1 MKAIVS
7 VINDLASDQRV
18 DKVCT
23 SLQGMGY
30 EVLLVGRRLR
40 RSAPLA
46 IRTYPTSRMFLL
58 FEKGPLFYAFFQLRL
73 FFFLLSHRADVLVA
87 NDLDTLLP
95 NYLISRLRGIPL
107 VYDTHELFC
116 EVPELQQ
123 HPAKRR
129 IWKRLEQFIFPKL
142 NDIFTVNDSI
152 AGIYGAEYSKKL
164 NVLRNVP
171 RKSKELPGTSSR
183 SQLGLPEEKKLILL
197 QGAGIN
203 MQRGA
208 EEAVAAMADVHN
220 AMLLILGNGDVI
232 PALKE
237 MVRAQNLG
245 DKVLFLPRMPF
256 QELRKYTLL
265 ADIGLSLDKD
275 TNLNYRYSLPNK
287 IFDYIHAG
295 VPVLASDLPEVKK
308 IIEGYAVGR
317 ISPDHEPK
325 KLATILN
332 EMLSDTTQM
341 KVWKENTKLAAE
353 KLCWE
358 EEEQVLRAVYAKF
371 RKAKRGH
378 ASGSHSSDAH

>member
-18 DKVCT
+18 DKVCG
-23 SLQGMGY
+23 SLQRMGY
-30 EVLLVGRRLR
+30 DVELVGRRLR
-40 RSAPLA
+40 GSAPLA
-46 IRTYPTSRMFLL
+46 TRSYRTSRMFLL
-58 FEKGPLFYAFFQLRL
+58 FEKGPLFYVFFQLRL
-73 FFFLLSHRADVLVA
+73 AGFLLIHRADILVA

-95 NYLISRLRGIPL
+95 NYLISRLRRIPL

-123 HPAKRR
+123 NPAKRR
-129 IWKRLEQFIFPKL
+129 IWKKLEQFLFPKL
-142 NDIFTVNDSI
+142 QDIFTVNESI
-152 AGIYGAEYSKKL
+152 AGIYRAEYGKKL
-164 NVLRNVP
+164 HVLRNVP
-171 RKSKELPGTSSR
+171 RKATAPSVMSSR
-183 SQLGLPEEKKLILL
+183 SELGLPQEKKIILL

-203 MQRGA
+203 IQRGA
-208 EEAVAAMADVHN
+208 EEAVQAMAFVPN
-220 AMLLILGNGDVI
+220 AILLILGNGDVI

-237 MVRAQNLG
+237 MVKTLELG
-245 DKVLFLPRMPF
+245 NKVLFLPRMPF

-295 VPVLASDLPEVKK
+295 IPVLASDLPEVKK
-308 IIEGYAVGR
+308 IIEGYGVGR
-317 ISPDHEPK
+317 ISRGHEPEQ
-325 KLATILN
+325 LAAVLN
-332 EMLSDTTQM
+332 EMLLDEGQM

-358 EEEQVLRAVYAKF
+358 EEEKVLRAVYAKF
-371 RKAKRGH
+371 GKA
-378 ASGSHSSDAH
+378 DPPPTY

>member
-1 MKAIVS
+1 
-7 VINDLASDQRV
+7 
-18 DKVCT
+18 
-23 SLQGMGY
+23 
-30 EVLLVGRRLR
+30 
-40 RSAPLA
+40 
-46 IRTYPTSRMFLL
+46 
-58 FEKGPLFYAFFQLRL
+58 
-73 FFFLLSHRADVLVA
+73 
-87 NDLDTLLP
+87 
-95 NYLISRLRGIPL
+95 
-107 VYDTHELFC
+107 
-116 EVPELQQ
+116 
-123 HPAKRR
+123 
-129 IWKRLEQFIFPKL
+129 
-142 NDIFTVNDSI
+142 
-152 AGIYGAEYSKKL
+152 
-164 NVLRNVP
+164 
-171 RKSKELPGTSSR
+171 
-183 SQLGLPEEKKLILL
+183 
-197 QGAGIN
+197 
-203 MQRGA
+203 
-208 EEAVAAMADVHN
+208 MADVHN

-341 KVWKENTKLAAE
+341 KIWKENTKLAAE

>member
-7 VINDLASDQRV
+7 VINDLATDQRV

-23 SLQGMGY
+23 SLKGMGY
-30 EVLLVGRRLR
+30 EVELVGRRQ
-40 RSAPLA
+40 RSSTPLA
-46 IRTYPTSRMFLL
+46 TRSYHTSRMFLL
-58 FEKGPLFYAFFQLRL
+58 FEKGPLFYGFFQLRL
-73 FFFLLSHRADVLVA
+73 FFFLLLRRADVLIA

-123 HPAKRR
+123 NPAKRR

-142 NDIFTVNDSI
+142 NDVFTVNDSI
-152 AGIYGAEYSKKL
+152 AGIYAAEYGKKL
-164 NVLRNVP
+164 HVLRNVP
-171 RKSKELPGTSSR
+171 RKAKGLPASSR
-183 SQLGLPEEKKLILL
+183 SQLGLPEGKKLILM

-203 MQRGA
+203 IQRGA
-208 EEAVAAMADVHN
+208 EEAVEAMAFVPN
-220 AMLLILGNGDVI
+220 AILLILGNGDVI

-237 MVRAQNLG
+237 TVRIQNLG

-256 QELRKYTLL
+256 QDLRKYTLL

-308 IIEGYAVGR
+308 IIEGYGVGR
-317 ISPDHEPK
+317 ISKGHEPK
-325 KLATILN
+325 QLAALLN

-358 EEEQVLRAVYAKF
+358 EEEQVLRSVYAKF
-371 RKAKRGH
+371 MKAKRGQ